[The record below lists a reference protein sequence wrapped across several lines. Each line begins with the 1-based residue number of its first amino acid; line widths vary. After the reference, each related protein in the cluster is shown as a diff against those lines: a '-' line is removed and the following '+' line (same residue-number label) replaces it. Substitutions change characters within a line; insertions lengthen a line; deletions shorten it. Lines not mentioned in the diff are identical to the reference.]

1 MGLDLLKTAEGNT
14 AVKKIKD
21 MPPGV
26 INPATI
32 CFPPIKEGDLIIG
45 VNGKKCQMFAE
56 VVKEIRASGG
66 SIELVIERLTK

>member
-1 MGLDLLKTAEGNT
+1 
-14 AVKKIKD
+14 

-66 SIELVIERLTK
+66 SIELVIERHTK